1 LVERLF
7 LAPTPFVLVSLG
19 LLALALTFRI
29 RKHVR
34 SPNARP
40 ALKAGSRSA
49 DGALALFNCPDGA
62 PAGSPGTPR
71 VSV

>member
-19 LLALALTFRI
+19 LVALALTFRI
-29 RKHVR
+29 RKHVC

-40 ALKAGSRSA
+40 ALKAGE
-49 DGALALFNCPDGA
+49 
-62 PAGSPGTPR
+62 PAGSPVVG
-71 VSV
+71 VSA

>member
-19 LLALALTFRI
+19 LVALALTFRI

-40 ALKAGSRSA
+40 ARKAS
-49 DGALALFNCPDGA
+49 PPVA
-62 PAGSPGTPR
+62 PG
-71 VSV
+71 VSG